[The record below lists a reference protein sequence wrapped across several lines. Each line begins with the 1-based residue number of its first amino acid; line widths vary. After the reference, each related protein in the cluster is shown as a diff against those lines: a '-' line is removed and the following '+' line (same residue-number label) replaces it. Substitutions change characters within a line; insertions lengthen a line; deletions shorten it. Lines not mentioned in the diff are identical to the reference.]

1 MVRLENPEMLWLI
14 IPALIAGFYLL
25 KKGTK
30 KGLIISRIV
39 VATLLIVALA
49 SPFTL
54 VPRVTTDDNPDLV
67 IISDE
72 TASMELFE
80 NGTAAK
86 LYEALS
92 ARTSASIVRLT
103 GDNTAL
109 GDTVM
114 QYSTGDN
121 QIVLVTDGNSNTGEE
136 LEDALQF
143 AKETGTTVYYVQPEL
158 EENDLT
164 VQIEGDKTIILRNE
178 NQFNIVVSQAMEQE
192 ITYSYELYIDDN
204 LERSGPI
211 IQTTREKSIPVTK
224 VIFDKPGAH
233 TLKAIIIPSG
243 FDVDTIN
250 NQYYKSVYVVP
261 KPTIRAIGLET
272 NSPLADILL
281 NLYDVSTSGELDN
294 IDDKKAIILDNTHA
308 NTFTKSEVEEL
319 KDYLNEGRGI
329 VVVGGERAYNYGDYL
344 DSPIEEILP
353 VLSKPTDWSGG
364 RNIVLLL
371 DNSHSSV
378 DYETYDYII
387 SNAILI
393 LNNKNFKDSYAGVVT
408 FGGKGTDISNGL
420 VYLGTQSNAQKL
432 EEELKNLIAGGGS
445 GATLLHEGLNVADSW
460 LEGEEGKLDI
470 IILSDGA
477 FGQTYDE
484 TLQVAKKIHDK
495 GISFYFIKINS
506 GDPGQSYLKDDKSN
520 YYADLLMENVEGKT
534 IYLEK
539 GQLVDDIYFDESDT
553 SSESPD
559 NLDVG
564 VFPLVKYNTK
574 HFITRNIEINGS
586 ITGYNDVTP
595 KAGADRLIITSTGKP
610 VLTTWRYGLGR
621 VAALSTDNGQGGDNM
636 WATQLYSDNNSK
648 LMSSTVNWAIG
659 NPREETGAVV
669 DAPDTWY
676 GTPVTIELTMYDEGI
691 PTLKLDGD
699 ALDLSLTGNN
709 VYEAVIDPSPI
720 GLHDLSGY
728 PVAVNYALEYRDVG
742 LNEDLPA
749 LIKAYGGNTFS
760 PNEARANLFEEAQGK
775 SEKLVRDNVS
785 QKIYFLLAALII
797 FLGEVILRRIKE
809 IKEMKKL
816 QQQESDA

>member
-1 MVRLENPEMLWLI
+1 MVRLEDPELLWLI
-14 IPALIAGFYLL
+14 VPALIAGFYLL

-39 VATLLIVALA
+39 VVILLIVALA
-49 SPFTL
+49 SPFEL

-72 TASMELFE
+72 TASMDLFKS
-80 NGTAAK
+80 GTADE

-92 ARTSASIVRLT
+92 ARTSTSIIRLT

-109 GDTVM
+109 GDAIM

-136 LEDALQF
+136 LVDALQF
-143 AKETGTTVYYVQPEL
+143 AKETGTTVYYVKPEL

-164 VQIEGDKTIILRNE
+164 VQIEGDKTIILNNK

-192 ITYSYELYIDDN
+192 ISYSYELYSGDTLI
-204 LERSGPI
+204 RSGRVT
-211 IQTTREKSIPVTK
+211 QTEREKSIPVTQVTFSK
-224 VIFDKPGAH
+224 LGAH

-243 FDVDTIN
+243 SDVDPIN

-261 KPTIRAIGLET
+261 KPTVRAIGLET
-272 NSPLADILL
+272 NSPLSDILL
-281 NLYDVSTSGELDN
+281 NLYDVSSSGELDN
-294 IDDKKAIILDNTHA
+294 IDNKKAIVIDNTHA
-308 NTFTKSEVEEL
+308 RSFSEIEVKEL
-319 KDYLNEGRGI
+319 KEYLNQGRGI
-329 VVVGGERAYNYGDYL
+329 VVVGGDGSYNYGDYL

-364 RNIVLLL
+364 RNIVLVL
-371 DNSHSSV
+371 D
-378 DYETYDYII
+378 I
-387 SNAILI
+387 SQSTAAHGTIADILGNAINI
-393 LNNKNFKDSYAGVVT
+393 LHNENLRDAHLGVIA
-408 FGGKGTDISNGL
+408 FGSEGVDVSGGL
-420 VYLGTQSNAQKL
+420 RFLGTASNL
-432 EEELKNLIAGGGS
+432 EF
-445 GATLLHEGLNVADSW
+445 
-460 LEGEEGKLDI
+460 LESEMK
-470 IILSDGA
+470 ILTPAS
-477 FGQTYDE
+477 T
-484 TLQVAKKIHDK
+484 
-495 GISFYFIKINS
+495 
-506 GDPGQSYLKDDKSN
+506 
-520 YYADLLMENVEGKT
+520 
-534 IYLEK
+534 
-539 GQLVDDIYFDESDT
+539 SDT
-553 SSESPD
+553 SLNEGLAIAQQWLENEVGELEIIIISDGGIEQAYDESLVIAED
-559 NLDVG
+559 IVGNGVNLYYVHIRSSAPSQRDVYG
-564 VFPLVKYNTK
+564 NIFAEELMDEVGGTYFHIDQGERANIEFEDLQETQDEDTADIGTYPLIELNTK

-621 VAALSTDNGQGGDNM
+621 VAALSTDNGQGGDKM

-648 LMSSTVNWAIG
+648 LISSTVNWAIG

-691 PTLKLDGD
+691 PTLRLDGD
-699 ALDLSLTGNN
+699 ELDLSLTGNN

-742 LNEDLPA
+742 LNENLPA
-749 LIKAYGGNTFS
+749 LIKAHGGNTFT

>member
-14 IPALIAGFYLL
+14 IPALVAGFYLL

-39 VATLLIVALA
+39 VAILLIVALA

-80 NGTAAK
+80 NGTAAE

-92 ARTSASIVRLT
+92 ARTSASIVRLS

-109 GDTVM
+109 GDAIM

-143 AKETGTTVYYVQPEL
+143 AKETGTTVYYVQPDL

-164 VQIEGDKTIILRNE
+164 VQIEGDKTIILKNE
-178 NQFNIVVSQAMEQE
+178 NQFNIVVSQAVDQE
-192 ITYSYELYIDDN
+192 ISYSYELYSDDT
-204 LERSGPI
+204 LIRSGRVT
-211 IQTTREKSIPVTK
+211 QTDRDKTIPVTQVK
-224 VIFDKPGAH
+224 FSKLGAH

-243 FDVDTIN
+243 SDVDTIN

-261 KPTIRAIGLET
+261 KPTIRTIGLET
-272 NSPLADILL
+272 SSPLADILL

-308 NTFTKSEVEEL
+308 NTFTESEVGEL

-329 VVVGGERAYNYGDYL
+329 VVVGGERSYNYGDYL
-344 DSPIEEILP
+344 DSPVEEILP

-364 RNIVLLL
+364 RNIVLVL
-371 DNSHSSV
+371 DISQSTAAHGTIADILGNAINILHNENLRDAYLGVIAFGSEGMDVSGGLKFLGTASNLEFLESEMKTLTPGSTS
-378 DYETYDYII
+378 ETSLNEGLAIAQQWLENEVGELEIIII
-387 SNAILI
+387 S
-393 LNNKNFKDSYAGVVT
+393 D
-408 FGGKGTDISNGL
+408 GGI
-420 VYLGTQSNAQKL
+420 
-432 EEELKNLIAGGGS
+432 E
-445 GATLLHEGLNVADSW
+445 
-460 LEGEEGKLDI
+460 
-470 IILSDGA
+470 
-477 FGQTYDE
+477 QTYDE
-484 TLQVAKKIHDK
+484 SLVIAEDIVDNGVNLYYVHIRSSAPSQRDAYGNIFAETLMSEV
-495 GISFYFIKINS
+495 GGVYFHINE
-506 GDPGQSYLKDDKSN
+506 GERANIEFEDLQETQDEET
-520 YYADLLMENVEGKT
+520 ADIGT
-534 IYLEK
+534 Y
-539 GQLVDDIYFDESDT
+539 
-553 SSESPD
+553 
-559 NLDVG
+559 
-564 VFPLVKYNTK
+564 PLIELNTK
-574 HFITRNIEINGS
+574 HFITRDIEVNGS

-760 PNEARANLFEEAQGK
+760 PNEARANLLEEAQGN